1 MSAFGWVAI
10 IIMATV
16 LGWAVMLGF
25 ADAMLSRRHEE
36 KLAMRDWQETVEA
49 MRRMADREGDA

>member
-25 ADAMLSRRHEE
+25 ADAMLRRRHEE
-36 KLAMRDWQETVEA
+36 NLAMRDWQETVEA